1 MQELTLQAISL
12 TSQAFCTRGP
22 HLFIRQMP
30 ESCSL
35 YFQDK
40 WDGFLSFNKEHIR
53 IFQKVPAW
61 EVLLFKRPSGVNM
74 MPAFTIG
81 EGALWTFTSH
91 QGQASPDM
99 PFIFLMSHISTPQVI
114 FGSKHDTDLTAPGS
128 LLGDSGREVQS
139 KRGSGLKCHS
149 LETQHVEKK
158 NQNPIGYSQMF
169 WECFKTRR
177 NPPIP

>member
-1 MQELTLQAISL
+1 MKLYAYARADTA
-12 TSQAFCTRGP
+12 GN
-22 HLFIRQMP
+22 FIDKSSFLHKRASFIYTCQVP

-53 IFQKVPAW
+53 IFHFFDKVPAW
-61 EVLLFKRPSGVNM
+61 EVLLFKRPSRVNM

-139 KRGSGLKCHS
+139 KRGSGLKCHF
-149 LETQHVEKK
+149 LETQHVEK
-158 NQNPIGYSQMF
+158 
-169 WECFKTRR
+169 
-177 NPPIP
+177 